1 MIQLH
6 EKRFLECK
14 HLMSLGGMRALAPS
28 VIFWLFLFKIMD
40 ILKRHQ
46 DTLSVANVTQTQHDN
61 DSKKTIRSHHRDTEE
76 Q

>member
-1 MIQLH
+1 MRKL
-6 EKRFLECK
+6 LECK

-61 DSKKTIRSHHRDTEE
+61 NNSKKKSGNSHHRDTEE